1 MGFRASPW
9 ALEMAAA
16 SVLVRGRTSA
26 AASASASEKRLV
38 PLRGSREWPWV
49 LARALA
55 SARALEPS
63 LEAA

>member
-26 AASASASEKRLV
+26 AASASASEKRRV
-38 PLRGSREWPWV
+38 PPSDF
-49 LARALA
+49 LA
-55 SARALEPS
+55 
-63 LEAA
+63 